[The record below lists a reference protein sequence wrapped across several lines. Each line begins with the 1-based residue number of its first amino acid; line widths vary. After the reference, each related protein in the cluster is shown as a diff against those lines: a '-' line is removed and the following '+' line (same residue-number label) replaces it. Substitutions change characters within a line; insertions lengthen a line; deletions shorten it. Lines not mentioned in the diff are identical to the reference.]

1 MDLNHVNEIQPGNPE
16 EKISIIDDDLI
27 DAI

>member
-1 MDLNHVNEIQPGNPE
+1 MDLNNVNEVQPGNPE